1 MVSAV
6 VSRCQRPTF
15 GEFQSY
21 FKEGDLILGGI
32 IAITKSMRSRSLSFR
47 SSSETS
53 FCVPSTTLQY
63 FQHLLAFFF
72 AIEEINQN
80 ADILPNI
87 TLGFHIYDSCSDACF
102 SLSGVLS
109 ILSGKEEAVP
119 GYTCHRQG
127 HVAGFIGSL
136 SSEIS
141 HAISILTGVYRY
153 PQISYGFTEASLNGH
168 VEFPFFYHTF
178 PNDYSQYHGM
188 IQLLKLFGWNWV
200 GILTSNE
207 KNDKMHSEKLKR
219 AIIWSGSCVEFVES
233 MPNFFPLLPKMFEE
247 RLEQI
252 SDRIKNSKANV
263 IIIHSTNSEIKIPLC
278 ASAFNITD
286 SKLLIFSVESSSVLK
301 IHTFNSFFCTKV
313 NRSLMFTIPARD
325 IPGFKHFLQ
334 NLTPS
339 TFSDPSFLE
348 STWRAAFD
356 CELPYKHTFRN
367 KNNCTG
373 QETLSNLPPSKFY
386 MDHFQFSYNLYNM
399 VYALAHALHNMYTT
413 KSQFGESLNMEFQP
427 WQIPRSVCSE
437 SCVPGYRKV
446 LEREKP
452 VCCFDC
458 VPCSEGEYSNTTD
471 ANDCMK
477 CPEDQWPNEKK
488 NECLPRVIE
497 FLSYDDYLGAT
508 LSSISILLFII
519 TALLL
524 GIFVKY
530 QDTAVVKANNRNISY
545 ILLIYLMLSFL
556 CILLFIGEPG
566 AVTCLLRQSV
576 FGILF
581 TIAVSSVL
589 AKTVTVVIAFSATK
603 PSSKLRKWIGTRVLL
618 STSGEIMICIVW
630 LLISPPFPE
639 YDTESEKGKIIP
651 QCNEGSTTAFYSV
664 IGYMGFLSLLSFTV
678 AFLVRKVPDCF
689 NEAQHITFSMLV
701 FCSVWVSFIP
711 AYLSTK
717 GKYMVAVEIFAI
729 LASSAGLLGYAENCM
744 KCPEDQWPN
753 EKKDQC
759 LPRAKEFLSYDD
771 LLGAALAFIA
781 ILFSIITAIIL
792 GFFIKYQD
800 TPVVRANN
808 RDLSYI
814 LLISLILSFLCSM
827 LFIGPAGRV
836 TCPLRQVSFGIIFTV
851 AVSSV
856 LAKTI
861 TVLLAFKATKP
872 NSKLSKWVGTRVS
885 NYVVFLCSSGEIVLC
900 IAWLLISPPFPDYD
914 TQSEK
919 GKMILQCN
927 EGSTIAF
934 YSVIGYIGFL
944 ALLSFIVAFLVRKLP
959 DSFNEAQHIT
969 FSMLVFCSVWVSFIP
984 AYLSTK
990 GKYMVAVEIFA
1001 ILASSAGLL
1010 CCISIPKCYI
1020 ILLRPDLNTKVHVIG
1035 KKYF

>member
-1 MVSAV
+1 MGFLTKKEKEFLQVKHPVIHTIYMLPKIHKSLENPPGRPIVSGNGSVLEPLSIFVDFFIHPFVPQIPSYVRDTTDMINILQDYEGPLADTIMVTLDIESLYTNILQMEALKIIETTLLK
-6 VSRCQRPTF
+6 RTTHKRIPNH
-15 GEFQSY
+15 
-21 FKEGDLILGGI
+21 LILTF
-32 IAITKSMRSRSLSFR
+32 ATLALTKNYFLFQDTFYQQIKGTAMG
-47 SSSETS
+47 
-53 FCVPSTTLQY
+53 STMAPN
-63 FQHLLAFFF
+63 LA
-72 AIEEINQN
+72 N
-80 ADILPNI
+80 L
-87 TLGFHIYDSCSDACF
+87 Y
-102 SLSGVLS
+102 V
-109 ILSGKEEAVP
+109 
-119 GYTCHRQG
+119 
-127 HVAGFIGSL
+127 
-136 SSEIS
+136 
-141 HAISILTGVYRY
+141 
-153 PQISYGFTEASLNGH
+153 ISYGFTEASLNGH

-200 GILTSNE
+200 GILTSND

-219 AIIWSGSCVEFVES
+219 AIIWSGSCVEFVETI
-233 MPNFFPLLPKMFEE
+233 PNFIPILPKLFKEG
-247 RLEQI
+247 LEQI
-252 SDRIKNSKANV
+252 TDRIKNSKANV
-263 IIIHSTNSEIKIPLC
+263 IIIHSTSSEIKLPLC

-301 IHTFNSFFCTKV
+301 LHTLNSSFCTTV

-339 TFSDPSFLE
+339 TFSEPSFLQ
-348 STWRAAFD
+348 STWRAAFG
-356 CELPYKHTFRN
+356 CELPFKRTFRN

-399 VYALAHALHNMYTT
+399 IYALAHALHNMYTT
-413 KSQFGESLNMEFQP
+413 KSQFGESLNMEFHP
-427 WQIPRSVCSE
+427 WQFNQYLKEIRFKAQDGNEIFFDNKRHAATHYDIIQLHLFPNQSSSIIHFGSFNPLAPKDKQLFVNQTAIIWNTPSNQIPRSVCSE

-497 FLSYDDYLGAT
+497 FLSYDDNLGAT

-530 QDTAVVKANNRNISY
+530 QDTAVVKANNRNLSY
-545 ILLIYLMLSFL
+545 ILLISLMLSFL

-603 PSSKLRKWIGTRVLL
+603 PSSKLRKWIGTRVSSYIVLL

-639 YDTESEKGKIIP
+639 YDTESEKGKIIL

-729 LASSAGLLGYAENCM
+729 LASSAGLLGC
-744 KCPEDQWPN
+744 
-753 EKKDQC
+753 
-759 LPRAKEFLSYDD
+759 
-771 LLGAALAFIA
+771 
-781 ILFSIITAIIL
+781 
-792 GFFIKYQD
+792 
-800 TPVVRANN
+800 
-808 RDLSYI
+808 
-814 LLISLILSFLCSM
+814 
-827 LFIGPAGRV
+827 
-836 TCPLRQVSFGIIFTV
+836 IFT
-851 AVSSV
+851 
-856 LAKTI
+856 
-861 TVLLAFKATKP
+861 
-872 NSKLSKWVGTRVS
+872 
-885 NYVVFLCSSGEIVLC
+885 
-900 IAWLLISPPFPDYD
+900 
-914 TQSEK
+914 
-919 GKMILQCN
+919 
-927 EGSTIAF
+927 
-934 YSVIGYIGFL
+934 
-944 ALLSFIVAFLVRKLP
+944 
-959 DSFNEAQHIT
+959 
-969 FSMLVFCSVWVSFIP
+969 
-984 AYLSTK
+984 
-990 GKYMVAVEIFA
+990 
-1001 ILASSAGLL
+1001 
-1010 CCISIPKCYI
+1010 PKCYI
-1020 ILLRPDLNTKVHVIG
+1020 MLLRPDLNTRGHLIG
-1035 KKYF
+1035 KPHPTNTT